1 MAPRSKNIDDTQFEY
16 PVSYQETEP
25 FSKPHTVTVLL
36 GTLAFIVYALY
47 SGDDHSDAS
56 QATHVK
62 R

>member
-1 MAPRSKNIDDTQFEY
+1 MAPRSRQIDDTQFEY
-16 PVSYQETEP
+16 PISYQETEP

-36 GTLAFIVYALY
+36 GTLAFVVYALY
-47 SGDDHSDAS
+47 SGDGDNGSS